1 MKFDE
6 NVIADL
12 VKNVKTQEDL
22 FGKGGLIK
30 TFIKQVVEQSL
41 NTELTEHLGYEE
53 NSSKGINTG
62 NSRNG
67 KSVKKIH
74 GDFGEVSIDVPRD
87 RESSFE
93 PKILPKRQKR
103 IEGFDEKIISLYAR
117 GMTTRDIQ
125 SQVNDLYDVEVSPN
139 LISDITNTILEDVK
153 NWQNRSL
160 DALYPIVF
168 MDALVV
174 KIKDNGKVINK
185 AIYLALGIDLSGN
198 KELLGMWVSKTEGA
212 KFWLNV
218 LTELKNRGLDDV
230 FYFCIDGLKGFPE
243 AIESVY
249 SNSNIQLCIVHQI
262 RNSVKFVS
270 YKDRKEVCADLKPIY
285 QAATEGA
292 ALEALELF
300 GEKWNKQYPAIYQQ
314 WERNWTYLSTYFNQ
328 PMSIR
333 KVLYTTN
340 AIESLNSTIRKVIKN
355 KRVFPTDESAFKIIY
370 LAVNNISKKW
380 NMPVKDWPEALNRF
394 SIEFTDRMPENW

>member
-6 NVIADL
+6 NIISEL
-12 VKNVKTQEDL
+12 VKGVKTQEDL

-30 TFIKQVVEQSL
+30 AFIKQVVEQSL
-41 NTELTEHLGYEE
+41 NSELTEHLGYEE
-53 NSSKGINTG
+53 HSSEGNNTG

-67 KSVKKIH
+67 KGSKKLH
-74 GDFGEVSIDVPRD
+74 GDFGEVKIDVPRD
-87 RESSFE
+87 RNSSFE

-103 IEGFDEKIISLYAR
+103 IDGFDEKIISLYAR

-125 SQVNDLYDVEVSPN
+125 NQVKDLYDVEVSAN
-139 LISDITNTILEDVK
+139 LISDITSSVLEEVK

-160 DALYPIVF
+160 YGLYPIVF

-174 KIKDNGKVINK
+174 KIKDNGKVISK

-198 KELLGMWVSKTEGA
+198 KELLGMWVGKTEGA

-249 SNSNIQLCIVHQI
+249 PNSN
-262 RNSVKFVS
+262 
-270 YKDRKEVCADLKPIY
+270 LKPIY
-285 QAATEGA
+285 QAVTEDA

-314 WERNWTYLSTYFNQ
+314 WDRNWAYLSTYFNQ
-328 PMSIR
+328 PVDIR
-333 KVLYTTN
+333 KILYTTN
-340 AIESLNSTIRKVIKN
+340 AIESVNSTIRKVIKN
-355 KRVFPTDESAFKIIY
+355 KRVFPSDESALKIIY
-370 LAVNNISKKW
+370 LAIDNISKKW

-394 SIEFTDRMPENW
+394 SIEFSDRMPESW